1 MWRAA
6 KVFVLARCLYR
17 LYIPSVQA
25 LYTMSTDSLNPLC
38 MASLHGLSVAPLGV
52 LYPTTLSL
60 YALDVRRSS
69 LDAPQPDSI
78 GFGVDVKPGQF
89 VLQRDHR
96 SDDDQGRCFGAGVS
110 NPFRQIS

>member
-1 MWRAA
+1 MASG
-6 KVFVLARCLYR
+6 KGFCARSLSIQALYNLYTSPIYHLYR
-17 LYIPSVQA
+17 LSKP
-25 LYTMSTDSLNPLC
+25 
-38 MASLHGLSVAPLGV
+38 SLHGLSVASLGV

-60 YALDVRRSS
+60 YALEVRRSS
-69 LDAPQPDSI
+69 LDAQQPDSI
-78 GFGVDVKPGQF
+78 GFGIDVKPGQF